1 MSAGAH
7 ASSTPI
13 GVRRHDPAA
22 MLSLFGGAVLLVEAL
37 LAALLISFDELTVSP
52 LRTTLLLGV
61 GGLLAL
67 IAARLVLTAPR
78 LASLLCL
85 LALAPAAA
93 AQLPV
98 FDSRLRAHL
107 SPGSFSP
114 SDGPSL
120 GAALAP
126 LLAWLLAAAPL
137 VCAAYLAW
145 RRAVRVRQGLAG

>member
-1 MSAGAH
+1 VSAGAH
-7 ASSTPI
+7 ANSTPI
-13 GVRRHDPAA
+13 AVRRHDPAVA
-22 MLSLFGGAVLLVEAL
+22 LSLFGGGVLLVEAL
-37 LAALLISFDELTVSP
+37 VAALLISFDDLTVSP

-67 IAARLVLTAPR
+67 IAAHLVLTAPR
-78 LASLLCL
+78 LASFLCL

-93 AQLPV
+93 VQLPV

-114 SDGPSL
+114 TNGPTL

-137 VCAAYLAW
+137 VCAAFLAW
-145 RRAVRVRQGLAG
+145 RRAVRVRRGPAG